1 MKMKNIFVIII
12 SILLFTSCND
22 SEKLKDL
29 ENRISN
35 IENQNKILMDSLNSV
50 NIEFIKP
57 FKIYEKIVLSELKT
71 SPNQIISDYEFLIKN
86 YPNSFW
92 KHEAKKRIENIEKR
106 KKYWS
111 EKNGWELPK
120 KPKKPEL
127 IEIIEPMVISCP
139 GC

>member
-1 MKMKNIFVIII
+1 MKNIFVLII

-22 SEKLKDL
+22 SEKLKNL
-29 ENRISN
+29 ENRIYN
-35 IENQNKILMDSLNSV
+35 VENQNKILLDSLNSV
-50 NIEFIKP
+50 NIDFIKP
-57 FKIYEKIVLSELKT
+57 FKIYEKIILSELKK
-71 SPNQIISDYEFLIKN
+71 SPNQIISDYEFLIN
-86 YPNSFW
+86 DYPNSFW

-120 KPKKPEL
+120 KPEESEL
-127 IEIIEPMVISCP
+127 TEIIEQPIVISCP

>member
-1 MKMKNIFVIII
+1 MKNIFVIII

-35 IENQNKILMDSLNSV
+35 IENQNKILLDSLNSV

-57 FKIYEKIVLSELKT
+57 FKIYEKIILSELKN
-71 SPNQIISDYEFLIKN
+71 SPNQIISDYEFLIKD

>member
-1 MKMKNIFVIII
+1 MKNIFVIII

-35 IENQNKILMDSLNSV
+35 IENQNKILLDSLNSV

-57 FKIYEKIVLSELKT
+57 FKIYEKIILSELKK
-71 SPNQIISDYEFLIKN
+71 SPNQIISDYEFLIN
-86 YPNSFW
+86 DYPNSFW

-120 KPKKPEL
+120 KTEEPEL
-127 IEIIEPMVISCP
+127 IETIEPMVISCP